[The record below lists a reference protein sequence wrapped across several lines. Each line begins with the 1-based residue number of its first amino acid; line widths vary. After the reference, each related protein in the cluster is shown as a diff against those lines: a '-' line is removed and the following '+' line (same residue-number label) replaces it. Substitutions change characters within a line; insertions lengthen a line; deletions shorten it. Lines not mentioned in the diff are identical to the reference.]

1 MKKKWKVA
9 IVGRPNVGKSALF
22 NRVIRQRL
30 AIVDEMEGVTRD
42 RLYANAES
50 YGRQFIAIDT
60 GGIDTTSVAAFNDSI
75 RRQAEIAILEADSI
89 IMVVDGTVG
98 ITEQDDLL
106 AKALLKTE
114 KPLVLAIN
122 KIDHPRDQNLI
133 HSFHRLGI
141 QQMLATSAEHGY
153 QIAEML
159 EKALA
164 PLPVEEHSEEED
176 TIKVAIV
183 GRPNVGKS
191 TLVNSLLKEE
201 RCIVS
206 PIPGTTRDAID
217 IEFSFDG
224 KKYTL
229 IDTAGIRRKKS
240 EKEVVDKFAYMRTER
255 SIERADICLLL
266 LDVQDG
272 ITAQEKKIINDIE
285 EAGKP
290 CIILLNK
297 WDLTEGKRMEH
308 ALTAL
313 DEEATF
319 TKHCPKLAI
328 SALEGRNLGK
338 IFPIID
344 DVLQQGAERV
354 STHQLNVFIE
364 KAMQRNHPPMIQG
377 KRLRIYYMTQISTSP
392 PQFVVF
398 VNRPNLMLDSYRK
411 YLLNQFRELHPFPG
425 YPLQLYL
432 RGKKGKDA
440 PSEIGKSD

>member
-42 RLYANAES
+42 RLYANAEH
-50 YGRQFIAIDT
+50 YGRQFVAIDT
-60 GGIDTTSVAAFNDSI
+60 GGIDTRSIAAFNDSI

-89 IMVVDGTVG
+89 IMVVDATIG

-106 AKALLKTE
+106 AKALLKTQ
-114 KPLVLAIN
+114 KPIVLAIN
-122 KIDHPRDQNLI
+122 KIDHPRDQQLAHN
-133 HSFHRLGI
+133 FYPLGI
-141 QQMLATSAEHGY
+141 QEMIATSAEHGY
-153 QIAEML
+153 QIAEL
-159 EKALA
+159 IEKALA
-164 PLPVEEHSEEED
+164 PLPDEEIEED
-176 TIKVAIV
+176 EDTVKVAIV

-191 TLVNSLLKEE
+191 TLVNSLLDEE

-217 IEFSFDG
+217 IAFTFDG
-224 KKYTL
+224 SHYTL

-240 EKEVVDKFAYMRTER
+240 EKEVVDKFAHLRTER

-266 LDVQDG
+266 LDVQEG
-272 ITAQEKKIINDIE
+272 ITAQEKKILNDIE

-308 ALTAL
+308 ALKAL
-313 DEEATF
+313 DEEALF
-319 TKHCPKLAI
+319 AKHCPKLAI
-328 SALEGRNLGK
+328 SALEKRNLGK
-338 IFPIID
+338 IFPMID
-344 DVLQQGAERV
+344 DVLRQGAERV
-354 STHQLNVFIE
+354 PTHQLNVFVE

-392 PQFVVF
+392 PQFVLF
-398 VNRPNLMLDSYRK
+398 VNRPDLMLEAYRK
-411 YLLNQFRELHPFPG
+411 YLLNQFREIYPFPG
-425 YPLQLYL
+425 YPLELLL
-432 RGKKGKDA
+432 RGKKIKKEHAEHD
-440 PSEIGKSD
+440 EEE